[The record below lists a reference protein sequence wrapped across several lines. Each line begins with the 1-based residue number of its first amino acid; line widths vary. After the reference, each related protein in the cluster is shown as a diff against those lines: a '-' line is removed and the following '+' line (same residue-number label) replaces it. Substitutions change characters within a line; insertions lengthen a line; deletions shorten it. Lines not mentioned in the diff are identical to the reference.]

1 MKISER
7 WLREYVD
14 IDMTVEQLAQRMTL
28 TGTEISGISSM
39 TTDLSGVVVGQVL
52 TKEKHPKADRLSVCR
67 VNVGKEVLNIICGA
81 PNVAAGQKVPVALVG
96 SILPGY
102 FRIEAR
108 AIRGVQSQGMIC
120 SEKELN
126 ISEEAA
132 GIMVLENDPPLGKA
146 LQEVLPLSDVVLDAD
161 LTPNRPD
168 CLSMVGIAREVA
180 AVTDRQFRPPPIKPP
195 GKREDVGKED
205 AGNKETGR
213 KEAARRISV
222 TLHDPAACPRYSAQL
237 ICGVKIASAPLWLS
251 RRLMAAGIRSINNV
265 VDVTNYVMMELG
277 QPLHAFDYDLIRGG
291 QIHVRRAGAGELF
304 VTLDEKQHTLNE
316 EILLICDGERA
327 VALAGIMGGLESE
340 VRPDTV
346 NLLLESAYFEP
357 TVIRRGSKFLNISTE
372 SSQRFER
379 GVDPN
384 GAVAASHR
392 AVALI
397 LELAGGK
404 LVGELIDEYPR
415 PISPVKISLRTERVN
430 ELLGTQLD
438 SKEIRRY
445 LDSLDISTAQEKS
458 GTKTITV
465 TVPTFRPDVTR
476 EIDLVE
482 EVARIH
488 GYDRIPATVHAGG
501 SLTVHQD
508 HRDRSLQQLRTALCG
523 LGLQEVVSNS
533 LTDPKLLSI
542 LEYPEEARPI
552 LNPLSDD
559 LSVLRPSLVP
569 GLLQILAH
577 NRRRALKDLRIF
589 EVGKIFRQPPEGQ
602 ITDEKWSLCGLLSGR
617 GRARF
622 WDGRDEAVDFF
633 DLKGLVE
640 SILRKLSIDK
650 FHFLPYD
657 GDGFFRTGHAA
668 ALVLG
673 EKECG
678 LLGQMS
684 PAVLKVFD
692 LDEAAF
698 AFDLDVS
705 GLLEVMEGSR
715 QYCELPKYPPA
726 DRDMAIVLSEDT
738 PAAEVERTIME
749 SGGGMVVEVVLFDV
763 YRGKQIASG
772 KKGLAFSLRY
782 QSAEKTLTD
791 DEIAAVQKNIL
802 GDLQKRF
809 GAVLRVM

>member
-7 WLREYVD
+7 WLRDYVD
-14 IDMTVEQLAQRMTL
+14 IDITAEQLAQRLTL
-28 TGTEISGISSM
+28 TGTEISGISSL
-39 TTDLSGVVVGQVL
+39 TPNLSGVVVGQVL

-67 VNVGKEVLNIICGA
+67 VNVGKEVLDVICGA

-96 SILPGY
+96 SVLPGD

-126 ISEEAA
+126 ISEEAS
-132 GIMVLENDPPLGKA
+132 GIMVLEDDLPLGKP
-146 LQEVLPLSDVVLDAD
+146 LQEVLPLNDLILEAD

-180 AVTDRQFRPPPIKPP
+180 AVTDKQFRPPPIEPP
-195 GKREDVGKED
+195 GKPEEVDKED
-205 AGNKETGR
+205 ADKKN
-213 KEAARRISV
+213 AARRISV
-222 TLHDPAACPRYSAQL
+222 TLHDTAACPRYSARL
-237 ICGVKIASAPLWLS
+237 ICGIKIAPSPLWLS
-251 RRLMAAGIRSINNV
+251 RRLLAAGIRSINNV

-277 QPLHAFDYDLIRGG
+277 QPLHAFDYDLLRGG
-291 QIHVRRAGAGELF
+291 QIHVRRARAGELF

-316 EILLICDGERA
+316 EILLICDRDRP

-346 NLLLESAYFEP
+346 NILLESAYFEP

-384 GAVAASHR
+384 GVVDASHR
-392 AVALI
+392 AVAHI
-397 LELAGGK
+397 LQLAGGK
-404 LVGELIDEYPR
+404 LAGELTDEYPR
-415 PISPVKISLRTERVN
+415 PMAPVKVSLRPERVN
-430 ELLGTQLD
+430 ELLGTQLT

-445 LDSLDISTAQEKS
+445 LDSLDMSTAPERS
-458 GTKTITV
+458 GTKTLTV

-488 GYDRIPATVHAGG
+488 GYDRIPAAVRAGG
-501 SLTVHQD
+501 SLTVRQD
-508 HRDRSLQQLRTALCG
+508 SQDLSLQQLRTALCG

-542 LEYPEEARPI
+542 LEYPENPRPI

-569 GLLQILAH
+569 GLLHILAYH
-577 NRRRALKDLRIF
+577 RRRALKDLRIF
-589 EVGKIFRQPPEGQ
+589 EVGKIFRQPPDGQ

-617 GRARF
+617 GRTRF
-622 WDGRDEAVDFF
+622 WEGPDEDVDFF

-650 FHFLPYD
+650 FNFLPYD
-657 GDGFFRTGHAA
+657 GGGFFRPGHAA

-673 EKECG
+673 DQQCG
-678 LLGQMS
+678 LLGQLD
-684 PAVLKVFD
+684 PTVLKVFD

-698 AFDLDVS
+698 AFDLDASMLV
-705 GLLEVMEGSR
+705 EKIEGSGR
-715 QYCELPKYPPA
+715 YCELPKFPPA
-726 DRDMAIVLSEDT
+726 DRDLSIILSEDT
-738 PAAEVERTIME
+738 PAAEVERTIRE
-749 SGGGMVVEVVLFDV
+749 SGGGVVVEVVLFDI
-763 YRGKQIASG
+763 YRGKQIALG

-782 QSAEKTLTD
+782 QSSEKTLTD
-791 DEIAAVQKNIL
+791 DEIAAVQQNIL
-802 GDLQKRF
+802 ADLQKRF
-809 GAVLRVM
+809 GAELRAV